1 MSKTSPPTPPDRIG
15 VARPRRR
22 ECFLRQLGWDIQLWL
37 FGMTTLIV
45 ARVGFIIA
53 LWGELDDGVTVTDL
67 LAVAERGIRFDLAVA
82 GLLALPGLV
91 FLSIPIAL
99 GNLSATGRSVRR
111 WWAWTFWTLTGL
123 VTVVAVGYY
132 LEYHDLF
139 NHSLFGLVYDD
150 VVAILRTIAREYAL
164 AEAVA
169 VILLVAAGG
178 ILLTRFW
185 FIRPWFDLSR
195 LPGRYGPP
203 WLRMTVHGSVL
214 VVLALALIFIFRGSW
229 DRVPLQE
236 RHAEVTRHALL
247 NKAVLGNLRA
257 LHEAVKLE
265 SELSG
270 EEGLRRFHAGDP
282 AELTARLFP
291 DQPAR
296 SRLDDYLRRQAAG
309 RSLPVR
315 HIFVIVAEGYSAWPL
330 REPYRR
336 LPLTPGLQRL
346 QAQGGVLLDRILPA
360 SDGTMNSL
368 ATLVTGLPD
377 AGLTTNYRPSAQ
389 RPFATSLPSQFRRL
403 GWITRFYYG
412 GSGTWQRLADFVRD
426 QGVTDVHTA
435 IRIRRLWQN
444 QVWGLPDHEL
454 FDYILRTFEPE
465 QPSLNIILT
474 VSNHPPYTIDLAGAG
489 IDAGALERDLRRVYP
504 DSSAGMAAFAHFRYA
519 DEALAAFVAEAARRF
534 PGALFVVT
542 GDHCARN
549 LHLLHRPPLLDMHTV
564 PLFFYGEPAVM
575 AGLALNP
582 ETFGTQ
588 LDLIPTLIERAAPS
602 GFEYYALGR
611 DLGGERPAVVFNR
624 DCVLGPDFVARIDA
638 LPRAEDVQGHPLILD
653 RSAAD
658 RMRRQHGLV
667 TGFSWL
673 RIMSVDGEWPA
684 KMIAR

>member
-1 MSKTSPPTPPDRIG
+1 MSDTSVPSPTVSIG
-15 VARPRRR
+15 IVRPRRHER
-22 ECFLRQLGWDIQLWL
+22 VLYQLGWDIQLWV
-37 FGMTTLIV
+37 FGMVTLFL
-45 ARVGFIIA
+45 ARVTFVIA

-111 WWAWTFWTLTGL
+111 WWAWIFWTLNGL

-150 VVAILRTIAREYAL
+150 VAAILRTVASEYAL
-164 AEAVA
+164 TEAVII
-169 VILLVAAGG
+169 ILLVAAGG
-178 ILLTRFW
+178 IPLTRGW
-185 FIRPWFDLSR
+185 FFRPRFDLNR
-195 LPGRYGPP
+195 LPGRGGPP

-214 VVLALALIFIFRGSW
+214 VLLVLALVFIFRGSW

-265 SELSG
+265 SELST
-270 EEGLRRFHAGDP
+270 EEGWRRFHEGDP
-282 AELTARLFP
+282 AELPARLFP

-360 SDGTMNSL
+360 SDGTMNTL
-368 ATLVTGLPD
+368 AALVAGLPD
-377 AGLTTNYRPSAQ
+377 AGLTTHYRPSTQ
-389 RPFATSLPSQFRRL
+389 RPLATSLPNQFRRL
-403 GWITRFYYG
+403 GWVTRFYYG

-426 QGVTDVHTA
+426 QGVTEVHTA

-444 QVWGLPDHEL
+444 QVWGLPDREL
-454 FDYILRTFEPE
+454 FDYILRTFGPE
-465 QPSLNIILT
+465 APSLNIILT
-474 VSNHPPYTIDLAGAG
+474 VSNHPPYSIDLAAAG
-489 IDAGALERDLRRVYP
+489 IDAGALERDLRRAYP
-504 DSSAGMAAFAHFRYA
+504 ESPDEAAAFAHFRYA

-549 LHLLHRPPLLDMHTV
+549 LHLLRRPPLLDMHTV

-588 LDLIPTLIERAAPS
+588 LDLIPTLMERAAPS

-624 DCVLGPDFVARIDA
+624 HCVLGQDFIARIDA
-638 LPRAEDVQGHPLILD
+638 LPKAEDD
-653 RSAAD
+653 RGRPVLFDQSTAE
-658 RMRRQHGLV
+658 RLRLQHGLIN
-667 TGFSWL
+667 GFSWL
-673 RIMSVDGEWPA
+673 RIMSVDGQWPA
-684 KMIAR
+684 MMNPR